1 MLVNLLWD
9 AANALTVMDFESKIL
24 EIEEISQEAAYWIR
38 RIPAR
43 LWATAYFE
51 GTRFGHLTANI
62 VESFNAWILEASA
75 LPIIQMMECI
85 RRQLMTWFNERREA
99 SMQWTSILVPSAER
113 RVSEAIDRA
122 RTYQVLRAN
131 EAEFEVISHEG
142 TNIVDIRNRC
152 CLCRGWQLYGLPCAH
167 AVAALLSC
175 RQNVHR
181 LTESFFTVAAYRKA
195 YSQTIHPV
203 PDKTLWKEMSTGDMS
218 LAEGGGG
225 GGVTEI
231 VINPPK
237 SLRPPGRPR
246 KRRVR
251 SEDRGRVKRVVHCS
265 RCNQTGHFRTTCSAP
280 I

>member
-1 MLVNLLWD
+1 
-9 AANALTVMDFESKIL
+9 
-24 EIEEISQEAAYWIR
+24 
-38 RIPAR
+38 
-43 LWATAYFE
+43 
-51 GTRFGHLTANI
+51 
-62 VESFNAWILEASA
+62 
-75 LPIIQMMECI
+75 
-85 RRQLMTWFNERREA
+85 MTWFNERRET

-113 RVSEAIDRA
+113 HVAEALERA

-181 LTESFFTVAAYRKA
+181 FTESCFTVATYRKT
-195 YSQTIHPV
+195 YSQTIHPI
-203 PDKTLWKEMSTGDMS
+203 PDKSLWKELSEGDENAAKADQV
-218 LAEGGGG
+218 L
-225 GGVTEI
+225 
-231 VINPPK
+231 INPPK

-246 KRRVR
+246 KKRVR
-251 SEDRGRVKRVVHCS
+251 AEDRGRVKRVVHCS
-265 RCNQTGHFRTTCSAP
+265 RCNQTGHFRTTCAAP